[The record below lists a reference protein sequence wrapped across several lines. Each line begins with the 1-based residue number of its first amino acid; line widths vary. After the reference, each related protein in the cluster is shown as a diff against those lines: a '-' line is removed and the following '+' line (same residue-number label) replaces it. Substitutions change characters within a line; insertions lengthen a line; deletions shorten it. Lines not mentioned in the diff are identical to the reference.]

1 MKLLVTGGC
10 GFIGSHFVRAALE
23 ADEDLSIVNL
33 DLLTYAGR
41 KENLADVEKEFG
53 PAAKGAARS
62 RYKFVHGDILD
73 APLVSRLCKE
83 TDHIVHF
90 AAESHVDRSILEA
103 GSFAQTDVLGTQR
116 LLQAALDAG
125 HQRFFFISTDEVY
138 GSRKAGFFRETD
150 KLDPSSPYSASKA
163 GAELMVNAYERT
175 HGLKAVI
182 SRTTNNYGTHQHPEK
197 LIPRSITNLLRG
209 QKIKIYGAGA
219 QERDWV
225 HVSDNVRALLM
236 LLNKGKTGTFNIGTG
251 VTTQNLEIAK
261 GVCKALGKEFSSS
274 VEYVA
279 DRKGH
284 DWRYAVDWSKMKE
297 LGWKP
302 QVELSS
308 GLKQTVDWYMKNKA
322 WWQGH
327 TVD

>member
-23 ADEDLSIVNL
+23 QDEDLSIVNL
-33 DLLTYAGR
+33 DKLTYAGR
-41 KENLADVEKEFG
+41 KENLADVEKKFG
-53 PAAKGAARS
+53 K
-62 RYKFVHGDILD
+62 RYDFVQGDILD
-73 APLVSRLCKE
+73 TTLVHRLCKNA
-83 TDHIVHF
+83 DHVVHF

-103 GSFAQTDVLGTQR
+103 GSFVQTDVLGTQR

-125 HQRFFFISTDEVY
+125 HPRFFFISTDEVY
-138 GSRKAGFFRETD
+138 GSRKTGFFREAD

-163 GAELMVNAYERT
+163 SAELMVNAYERT
-175 HGLKAVI
+175 HGLKSVI

-209 QKIKIYGAGA
+209 KKISIYGTGA

-225 HVSDNVRALLM
+225 HVSDNVRALLL
-236 LLNKGKTGTFNIGTG
+236 LLNTGKTGTYNIGTG
-251 VTTQNLEIAK
+251 TTTPNLEIAK
-261 GVCKALGKEFSSS
+261 QICKSLGKDFSSS
-274 VEYVA
+274 VDYVS

-284 DWRYAVDWSKMKE
+284 DWRYAVDWTKMKE

-302 QVELSS
+302 QIRLEE
-308 GLKQTVDWYMKNKA
+308 GLKQTVDWYVKNKA